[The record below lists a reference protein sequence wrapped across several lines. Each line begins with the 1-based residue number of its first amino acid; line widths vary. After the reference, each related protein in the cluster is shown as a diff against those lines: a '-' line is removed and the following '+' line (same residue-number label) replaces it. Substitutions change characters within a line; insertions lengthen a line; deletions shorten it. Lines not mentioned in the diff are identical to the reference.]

1 MDAMAR
7 SLLLH
12 VDADSFFASVVLRR
26 RPDLV
31 DVPMAVVAHV
41 FIASANYPAREF
53 GVRGGMLAQ
62 EALALCGH
70 LQLIDVPRDEVE
82 QVSDQL
88 FDIFGEDFAA
98 VEPGSMEEA
107 FLDAGTSDPDLAAA
121 LGQQLRARVKRE
133 LGISVSV
140 GVGRTKLMAKL
151 ASRAAKPDGL
161 RVISPAEEAQ
171 LRVSLPIAD
180 VWGIG
185 GKTVERLRLIDVIRL
200 GDLDSRPREEVQRV
214 CGTTMARKLRRIR
227 EGTDDAVI
235 HTVENRTTL
244 TTEGTISGYNRR
256 DWTPAELVEACITR
270 VCRRAERAGLVATG
284 IAVTLRAEGGEQV
297 VLKHGLAEATA
308 DARTLLEA
316 MLPQLVRSPTPLVAL
331 RVALTG
337 LMTPDRVQPVLF

>member
-1 MDAMAR
+1 MAR

-26 RPDLV
+26 RPELV
-31 DVPMAVVAHV
+31 HRPMAVVAHV
-41 FIASANYPAREF
+41 FIASANYPARAF

-62 EALALCGH
+62 EALALCGE
-70 LQLIDVPRDEVE
+70 LQLIDVPREEVE

-107 FLDAGTSDPDLAAA
+107 FIDSGTSDPDLAAA

-151 ASRAAKPDGL
+151 ASRTAKPDGL
-161 RVISPAEEAQ
+161 HVISPVDEAQ
-171 LRVSLPIAD
+171 LRISIPIDD

-185 GKTVERLRLIDVIRL
+185 GKTVEKLRLIGVIRL

-214 CGTTMARKLRRIR
+214 CGTTMARKLWRIR

-235 HTVENRTTL
+235 HSVESRTSL

-256 DWTPAELVEACITR
+256 DWNPAELMQACIAR

-284 IAVTLRAEGGEQV
+284 LAVALRAEGGEQV
-297 VLKHGLAEATA
+297 VLKHGLADASASVDAWTA
-308 DARTLLEA
+308 AL
-316 MLPQLVRSPTPLVAL
+316 LPQLVDAPKPLVGL
-331 RVALTG
+331 RVTLTG
-337 LMTPDRVQPVLF
+337 LTTPDRVQPALF

>member
-1 MDAMAR
+1 MAR
-7 SLLLH
+7 FLLLH

-121 LGQQLRARVKRE
+121 RGQQLRARVKRE

-161 RVISPAEEAQ
+161 LVISPAEEAQ

-214 CGTTMARKLRRIR
+214 CGTTMARRLRRIR

-235 HTVENRTTL
+235 HSVESRTTL

-256 DWTPAELVEACITR
+256 DWNPAELMEACIIR
-270 VCRRAERAGLVATG
+270 VSRRAERAGLVATG
-284 IAVTLRAEGGEQV
+284 VAVTLRAEGGEQV
-297 VLKHGLAEATA
+297 VLKHGLADATIDGRVLL
-308 DARTLLEA
+308 DAV
-316 MLPQLVRSPTPLVAL
+316 LPQLASAPMPLVAL

-337 LMTPDRVQPVLF
+337 LITPERVQPALF